1 MQENKDNLLELR
13 KKINKLN
20 EKETKLR
27 NLYLKK
33 IANGEVFGPATGWPS
48 IDRPSL
54 KYYSDTQITNE
65 LPKMTV
71 FEYLKKCN
79 ENNEDSIAI
88 SSKDGVYTYK
98 ELYEVIENAGKSLYS
113 LGVNQDRKVMMML
126 PPTSYESIL
135 FYATDVVGSAITET
149 PIQNTIDEVM
159 KKLNK
164 FDIKVFFIDSSLLN
178 KEIEEKIYQNTN
190 VDTIVYTGYYEKN
203 DSKTISWNEF
213 LKIGIDK
220 KIPDIKRNPDDLFF
234 IASTGGSTGEPK
246 SVMLSDNNFNMA
258 VHQYL
263 NSDLKYNAK
272 DTWLRL
278 WSLFSASAAVSN
290 NHLPLCAGMQM
301 IIRDFPLNIND
312 FDKMIIEEQPEH
324 LILIPQLLDVLDKSE
339 LLKNKDLSNI
349 KTAGCG
355 GLGIT
360 AQFEENVNKFF
371 KEHNINAFLGYGWGC
386 TESYTLGS
394 IRSNFETA
402 KIGSTGATH
411 VDTIVSAF
419 DPETLEEKSYG
430 EEGELCI
437 KNVKQMLGYYED
449 EEMTNDVLKKHED
462 GSIWLHT
469 KDLGTVSSDGL
480 VTVKGRMTRTIFV
493 FPTAKIYPSELEN
506 MIAKIPGVDDVLI
519 GEMPDKEHEGFG
531 MPVAF
536 IIPEEGL
543 TNEEVNN
550 NVMNICNSYLPEYA
564 IPKNIYFLNEF
575 PVTKVGK
582 KDVRTLEKKYTR

>member
-1 MQENKDNLLELR
+1 MGKSKDELLEI
-13 KKINKLN
+13 KSKINKLN

-27 NLYLKK
+27 NLYLKNIADNK
-33 IANGEVFGPATGWPS
+33 IFGPVTGFAS
-48 IDRPSL
+48 IDKPWL
-54 KYYSDTQITNE
+54 KYYSNDQIISE
-65 LPKMTV
+65 LPKMTA

-79 ENNEDSIAI
+79 ENNMNSIAI
-88 SSKDGVYTYK
+88 SSSEGIYTYK
-98 ELYEVIENAGKSLYS
+98 ELFETIENVGKSLYT
-113 LGVNQDRKVMMML
+113 LGVNQDKKVMMML

-135 FYATDVVGSAITET
+135 FYATDYSGSVITET
-149 PIQNTIDEVM
+149 PIQNTFDEIIN
-159 KKLNK
+159 KLNK
-164 FDIKVFFIDSSLLN
+164 FNIKVFFTSGVLLN
-178 KEIEEKIYQNTN
+178 NELENKIYKNTN
-190 VDTIVYTGYYEKN
+190 VDKIVYTGYYEKK

-213 LKIGIDK
+213 VNLGKGIGK
-220 KIPDIKRNPDDLFF
+220 LDIKKNPDDLLF

-246 SVMLSDNNFNMA
+246 SVMLSDNNFNYA

-301 IIRDFPLNIND
+301 IIREFPLNIND
-312 FDKMIIEEQPEH
+312 FDKMIIEEHPDH

-360 AQFEENVNKFF
+360 EQFEKNVSKFF
-371 KEHNINAFLGYGWGC
+371 KDHHINAFLGYGWGC

-394 IRSNFETA
+394 IRSNFDTA
-402 KIGSTGATH
+402 KPTTAGAVH
-411 VDTIVSAF
+411 IDTIVSAF
-419 DPETLEEKSYG
+419 DPETLEEKGYG

-437 KNVKQMLGYYED
+437 KNVKQMLGYYQD

-469 KDLGTVSSDGL
+469 KDLGSVSSDGL

-493 FPTAKIYPSELEN
+493 FPTAKIYPAELEN
-506 MIAKIPGVDDVLI
+506 MIAKIPGVDDILI

-536 IIPEEGL
+536 VIPKEGIS
-543 TNEEVNN
+543 NDEVND
-550 NVMNICNSYLPEYA
+550 NIMSICLAYLPEYA

-575 PVTKVGK
+575 PMTKVGK
-582 KDVRTLEKKYTR
+582 KDVRTLEKKYTK